1 MNEDQFMKL
10 FNYTQDQFNLVNQK
24 LDDKASA
31 NDMQMALY
39 FLDSIAKIQLYG
51 VFFWYTAPMTKP
63 DLISEFEYEGKMIV
77 EWFDVF
83 DKDKI
88 PDFDWQQVY
97 VIGNINGKVPVVM
110 YENKGDNLPGGKTE
124 PGESLNETILR
135 EIEEELNMGVISWE
149 PLGYQRLTRPWGE
162 TPTYQFRAYAKL
174 EKLNDFINDPG
185 GSVIGYKLVKL
196 DDLNKF
202 INYGIVGNRLIE
214 SSRQFFD

>member
-1 MNEDQFMKL
+1 
-10 FNYTQDQFNLVNQK
+10 
-24 LDDKASA
+24 
-31 NDMQMALY
+31 
-39 FLDSIAKIQLYG
+39 
-51 VFFWYTAPMTKP
+51 MTKP

-110 YENKGDNLPGGKTE
+110 YEDKGDNLPGGKTE

-149 PLGYQRLTRPWGE
+149 PLGYQRLTRPWDE

-185 GSVIGYKLVKL
+185 GSVIGYKLVEL

-202 INYGIVGNRLIE
+202 IKYGKVGDRLIE